1 MSSKQV
7 DFFVKIRDA
16 FTMAA
21 EATNDYV
28 ESLAPAGV
36 REEKAA
42 WNPEKIVWNEAE
54 GTHGK
59 YERSED
65 ANSLD
70 FKNLMKDLS
79 EHEGKLSRNGFFYW
93 SFSNGVTV
101 GRKNRSPQSDS

>member
-7 DFFVKIRDA
+7 DFLVKLRDA
-16 FTMAA
+16 LSIAA

-42 WNPEKIVWNEAE
+42 WNPDKIVWSEAE

-65 ANSLD
+65 VNSID

-79 EHEGKLSRNGFFYW
+79 EHQGKLSRNGFFYW
-93 SFSNGVTV
+93 SFSESAIV
-101 GRKNRSPQSDS
+101 GRKKRG